1 MPLLTTTIGAYPK
14 PDFVTVPDWFRAGG
28 PNADDPTGAYTAFM
42 RRADREAIVEMLDR
56 GTRAAVR
63 DQVEA
68 GIDIPT
74 DGEIRRDNYIYYHC
88 RHIAGFDFENLTE
101 KVMRTGAW
109 TARVPTIRAPLAPG
123 EPFLPRDWRIAQAE
137 TDRPVKI
144 TVPGPLTITDSVAD
158 AHYGDERAVGR
169 ALARAL
175 NAEIRAL
182 AEAGCRWIQVDEPLF
197 ARYPEK
203 ALAFGIDNLARC
215 FDGVPEGVARVMHMC
230 CGYPETLDQDD
241 FPKADST
248 AYFTLADALAEASVV
263 DAVSI
268 EDAHRHNDLSLL
280 ERFGRIRVILGVVAV
295 AQTRIETVEEIE
307 ARLRAALEHIEPERL
322 IVGPD
327 CGLGMLSREIAI
339 AKMRNLAAAARA
351 LP

>member
-14 PDFVTVPDWFRAGG
+14 PDFVTLPDWFRLGG
-28 PNADDPTGAYTAFM
+28 PSVEDPTGAYTAYM
-42 RRADREAIVEMLDR
+42 RKAGDELQEILDR
-56 GTRAAVR
+56 GTFAAVR

-68 GIDIPT
+68 GIDVPT

-88 RHIAGFDFENLTE
+88 RHIEGFDFENLTE
-101 KVMRTGAW
+101 KVMRNGAW
-109 TARVPTIRAPLAPG
+109 TARVPTIRGPLAARA
-123 EPFLPRDWRIAQAE
+123 PFLPRDWRVAQDA

-169 ALARAL
+169 ALATAL

-203 ALAFGIDNLARC
+203 ALDFGIENLARC
-215 FDGVPEGVARVMHMC
+215 FHGLPKGVVRVMHMC
-230 CGYPETLDQDD
+230 CGYPEALDQDD
-241 FPKADST
+241 FPKADRA
-248 AYFTLADALAEASVV
+248 AYFTLADALSEADVV
-263 DAVSI
+263 DVVSI

-280 ERFGRIRVILGVVAV
+280 ERFGRIKVILGVAAIARSRV
-295 AQTRIETVEEIE
+295 ETVEEIIG
-307 ARLRAALEHIEPERL
+307 RLRAALEHIEPERL
-322 IVGPD
+322 IAGPD
-327 CGLGMLSREIAI
+327 CGLGMLSRPTAI
-339 AKMRNLAAAARA
+339 AKMRNLVAAARA
-351 LP
+351 VP